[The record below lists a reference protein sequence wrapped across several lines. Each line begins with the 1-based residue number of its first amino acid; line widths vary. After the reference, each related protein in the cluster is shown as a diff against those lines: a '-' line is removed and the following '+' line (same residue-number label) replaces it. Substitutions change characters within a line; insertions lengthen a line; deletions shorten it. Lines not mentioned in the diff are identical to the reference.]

1 MARIRSIHPGLFT
14 DEAFA
19 SLSMAARVLLLGIWT
34 ESDDQGVFEWKPVT
48 LKMRVFSADN
58 LDVVPLLGELQ
69 RADAV
74 RQFSFEG
81 KPHGAVRN
89 FCKYQKPKTPKF
101 RDVRD
106 DEIRNYV
113 SSKYPKAE
121 TGSPQP
127 SPFPQKGEMERQR
140 EEGGDSSFLG
150 VGLGGGEKPARAKV
164 SRLDSKVKLT
174 VDFTPS
180 NATRETIRGMGFSDQ
195 QFNKE
200 ISRFHPY
207 YMGRGTVA
215 DDWDSMLISWFQ
227 RATPAAVAAA
237 PTAGL
242 TIVNKTFVIHDTLGW
257 KSWVAHLKETKGI
270 TWTRTIEMRDEETGR
285 IKIGW
290 WWASEYAPGY
300 DEATGERHAPKSE
313 DAA

>member
-34 ESDDQGVFEWKPVT
+34 ECDDQGVFEWKPVT
-48 LKMRVFSADN
+48 LKMRIFSADN
-58 LDVVPLLGELQ
+58 LDVVPLLAELV
-69 RADAV
+69 RADAI
-74 RQFSFEG
+74 RQFHFEG

-113 SSKYPKAE
+113 ASKYPKSE
-121 TGSPQP
+121 TVGGEQCQ
-127 SPFPQKGEMERQR
+127 FPQKGEISLQR
-140 EEGGDSSFLG
+140 EEGGDSLLLG
-150 VGLGGGEKPARAKV
+150 VGIGGGEKPARAKV

-174 VDFTPS
+174 LDFVPTD
-180 NATRETIRGMGFSDQ
+180 ATREAIRAMGFSDQ

-227 RATPAAVAAA
+227 RATPEAAA

-257 KSWVAHLKETKGI
+257 KSWVAHIKETKGI

-300 DEATGERHAPKSE
+300 DEATGEKLPPRSE

>member
-58 LDVVPLLGELQ
+58 LDVVPLLAELT

-106 DEIRNYV
+106 DEIRKYV
-113 SSKYPKAE
+113 ASKYPKE
-121 TGSPQP
+121 EIEP
-127 SPFPQKGEMERQR
+127 SKPEPFPQKGEMVRQR
-140 EEGGDSSFLG
+140 EEGGDSLILG
-150 VGLGGGEKPARAKV
+150 VGLGGGEKPARPRA
-164 SRLDSKVKLT
+164 SRLDSKEKLT
-174 VDFTPS
+174 IAFAPS
-180 NATRETIRGMGFSDQ
+180 ESTREAIRGMGFGDQ

-200 ISRFHPY
+200 FSRFHPY
-207 YMGRGTVA
+207 HMGRGTVA
-215 DDWDSMLISWFQ
+215 DDWNAMLVSWFQ
-227 RATPAAVAAA
+227 RATPEPVPAA
-237 PTAGL
+237 TAGL
-242 TIVNKTFVIHDTLGW
+242 TMLNKTFVILDTLGW
-257 KSWVAHLKETKGI
+257 KSWVAHIKQTRGI
-270 TWTRTIEMRDEETGR
+270 TWSRTIERRDEETGR
-285 IKIGW
+285 VQLGW
-290 WWASEYAPGY
+290 WWPSEYAPGY
-300 DEATGERHAPKSE
+300 DEATGERIAPQSEE